1 MAKVKTTYICQSC
14 GYESPKWMG
23 RCSECGEWNSFVEEV
38 KKKGKKISTKS
49 YQKSRVS
56 SISDIPLIDKHRMVT
71 GISEFDRVVG
81 GGIVKG
87 SIFLIGGSPGI
98 GKSTLLLQICHH
110 LAGKDK
116 KVLYVTGEESLT
128 QIKIRARRLS
138 IDSGNYL
145 LLDETDVDS
154 IIEHI
159 NDLKPDL
166 VVVDSVQTLSSTE
179 LESLPGN
186 VSQVRYCGYKLTEC
200 AKKVQIPIFMIGHVT
215 KQGSI
220 AGPRVLEHL
229 IDGLL
234 IMEGDQQHLYRILR
248 GVKNRYGSTSEVGLF
263 EMTDQGVREV
273 KNPSELL
280 ISQRS
285 ENTPGSVVTVSMEGT
300 RPLMVEV
307 QALVSPTSYG
317 IPQRTCTGVEQKRL
331 SIILAVLEKRVR
343 LKLGNQDVFV
353 NAAGGIKLREPG
365 VDLSIALS
373 TVSSLKN
380 KSIESS
386 TAVIGEVGLTGEV
399 RGVSQMEKRVS
410 EAERLGFKQ
419 VILPKVSLQKIRK
432 NNKIALKGVLS
443 VNDAV
448 DHLFKKG

>member
-1 MAKVKTTYICQSC
+1 MAKVKTTYVCQSC

-23 RCSECGEWNSFVEEV
+23 KCSECGAWNSFVEEV
-38 KKKGKKISTKS
+38 QKKARKGSPRY
-49 YQKSRVS
+49 YQKSTVNT
-56 SISDIPLIDKHRMVT
+56 ISDIPLIDKHRMVT
-71 GISEFDRVVG
+71 GISEFDRVLG
-81 GGIVKG
+81 GGIVQG
-87 SIFLIGGSPGI
+87 SVFLIGGSPGI

-110 LAGKDK
+110 ISKNDK

-159 NDLKPDL
+159 NNQKPDL
-166 VVVDSVQTLSSTE
+166 VVVDSVQTLSSAE

-186 VSQVRYCGYKLTEC
+186 VSQVRFCGYKLTEC
-200 AKKVQIPIFMIGHVT
+200 AKKTQIPIFMIGHVT
-215 KQGSI
+215 KEGSI

-248 GVKNRYGSTSEVGLF
+248 GIKNRFGSTSEVGLF
-263 EMTDQGVREV
+263 EMTDKGVKEV

-285 ENTPGSVVTVSMEGT
+285 ENIPGSVVTVSMEGT

-353 NAAGGIKLREPG
+353 NAAGGIRLREPG

-380 KSIESS
+380 KSLDSS

-399 RGVSQMEKRVS
+399 RGVSQMDKRVK
-410 EAERLGFKQ
+410 EAERLGFKK
-419 VILPKVSLQKIRK
+419 VILPKVSLKK
-432 NNKIALKGVLS
+432 LKDRNEITLVGVAS
-443 VNDAV
+443 VNEAV
-448 DHLFKKG
+448 DHLF

>member
-1 MAKVKTTYICQSC
+1 MTKVKTTYVCQSC

-23 RCSECGEWNSFVEEV
+23 RCTECGKWNSFVEEV
-38 KKKGKKISTKS
+38 TTKGRKPSKKIYQKGKVVT
-49 YQKSRVS
+49 
-56 SISDIPLIDKHRMVT
+56 ISDIPLIDKHRMLS
-71 GISEFDRVVG
+71 GISEFDRVLG
-81 GGIVKG
+81 GGIVSG

-98 GKSTLLLQICHH
+98 GKSTLLLQLCYC
-110 LAGKDK
+110 LAEKGK

-138 IDSGNYL
+138 IDSSNYL
-145 LLDETDVDS
+145 LLDETDVDC
-154 IIEHI
+154 IIENI

-166 VVVDSVQTLSSTE
+166 VVVDSIQILHSTE

-186 VSQVRYCGYKLTEC
+186 VSQVRFCGHKLTEC
-200 AKKVQIPIFMIGHVT
+200 AKILQIPIFMIGHVT
-215 KQGSI
+215 KEGSI

-234 IMEGDQQHLYRILR
+234 IMEGDQQHFYRILR
-248 GVKNRYGSTSEVGLF
+248 GVKNRFGSTSEVGLF
-263 EMTDQGVREV
+263 EMTDKGVKEV

-285 ENTPGSVVTVSMEGT
+285 ENIPGSVVTVSIEGS

-317 IPQRTCTGVEQKRL
+317 IPQRTCTGVDQKRL
-331 SIILAVLEKRVR
+331 SIILAVLEKRVGLR
-343 LKLGNQDVFV
+343 LGNQDVFV
-353 NAAGGIKLREPG
+353 NAAGGLKLREPG

-373 TVSSLKN
+373 AVSSLKDRP
-380 KSIESS
+380 IDSS

-399 RGVSQMEKRVS
+399 RGVSQMDKRIS

-419 VILPKVSLQKIRK
+419 LIVPKVSLKK
-432 NNKIALKGVLS
+432 LKKRNEISLRGITS
-443 VNDAV
+443 VHEAV
-448 DHLFKKG
+448 DYLF